1 MKLATK
7 NYIISVTLFW
17 PRMDQGHL
25 EAEDFTACQK
35 YYSHSVHDKGGN
47 TLNLLPH
54 LTS

>member
-7 NYIISVTLFW
+7 KLHYQCDPIW

-25 EAEDFTACQK
+25 KAEDFTACQK
-35 YYSHSVHDKGGN
+35 CYSHSVHDKGGN

>member
-1 MKLATK
+1 M
-7 NYIISVTLFW
+7 TLFW

-25 EAEDFTACQK
+25 EAEAGLRDFTACQECHS
-35 YYSHSVHDKGGN
+35 YSVHDKGGD